1 MNSDVVV
8 ATWSHTS
15 YSDAWDVYYGQY
27 KKYAPFLKHYLMINK
42 HIDNSPENC
51 EVIINDESKKFGNR
65 LSDSLKKI
73 NNKYILYSQEDF
85 ILYDNVEEDRFYSL
99 LNFLDNSDFSFLRL
113 MKSGINE
120 GNPGKLL
127 DKQLGIYEVPQ
138 NCIYLYCLQASI
150 WNRKDLIKLYDLY
163 KPKNMM
169 EAELKGSDAFR
180 FLNLKGSYIYNDEKK
195 RGRLHWDSS
204 TYPYISSAL
213 HGGSHGRPARWAF
226 TEYPELKNILN
237 EYNVDPNIRGIM

>member
-1 MNSDVVV
+1 MSSSVV
-8 ATWSHTS
+8 SS
-15 YSDAWDVYYGQY
+15 SRN
-27 KKYAPFLKHYLMINK
+27 KIKYFQNFFSRAKILCFS
-42 HIDNSPENC
+42 SPHPDRTC
-51 EVIINDESKKFGNR
+51 SPYRFNDESKKFGNR

-138 NCIYLYCLQASI
+138 NCTYLYCLQASI

-163 KPKNMM
+163 KPKEDRRDLVHHFILFKN
-169 EAELKGSDAFR
+169 EFDRKQ
-180 FLNLKGSYIYNDEKK
+180 
-195 RGRLHWDSS
+195 
-204 TYPYISSAL
+204 
-213 HGGSHGRPARWAF
+213 ARRVWPLPLWA
-226 TEYPELKNILN
+226 ILAIVRN
-237 EYNVDPNIRGIM
+237 QREQR